1 MIRSHRQPSQN
12 SGNQMTYCVAMRLEK
27 GLVFASDSRTS
38 AGVDDVSIYSKMHRF
53 ETTPDRVLV
62 LLSAGNLATTQA
74 VNSQIE
80 RDLGNPEIS
89 RDLNGFSHLDEIA
102 AYVGEISARVQG
114 TYTEQSEQNG
124 FGASFILG
132 GQIGDQPANMFL
144 VYPEGN
150 YIAASRDKPFLQSGE
165 TKYGKPILDRIIE
178 PSISLERA
186 GRCALVSMDASMQSN
201 LTIGPPIE
209 LLLFKRGQLQSFKR
223 TRFEADDSYLLSL
236 RRAWSEGLNRLFLE
250 LPRFEWES
258 ERDH

>member
-1 MIRSHRQPSQN
+1 
-12 SGNQMTYCVAMRLEK
+12 MTYCVAMRLEK

-53 ETTPDRVLV
+53 ETTADRVLV

-150 YIAASRDKPFLQSGE
+150 YIAASRDKPFLQIGE

-178 PSISLERA
+178 SSISLERA
-186 GRCALVSMDASMQSN
+186 GRCALVSMDASMRSN
-201 LTIGPPIE
+201 LSVGPPIE
-209 LLLFKRGQLQSFKR
+209 LLLYSADSLDPGTYR
-223 TRFEADDSYLLSL
+223 RFDEDDAYLSRL
-236 RRAWSEGLNRLFLE
+236 RKAWSEGLRRLFLD
-250 LPRFEWES
+250 LPRFDWES
-258 ERDH
+258 E

>member
-1 MIRSHRQPSQN
+1 
-12 SGNQMTYCVAMRLEK
+12 MTYCVAMRLEQ

-38 AGVDDVSIYSKMHRF
+38 AGVDDVSVYSKMHRF
-53 ETTPDRVLV
+53 ATTPDRFLL

-144 VYPEGN
+144 IYPEGN
-150 YIAASRDKPFLQSGE
+150 YIAASRDKPFLQIGE

-186 GRCALVSMDASMQSN
+186 GRCALVSMDASMRSN
-201 LTIGPPIE
+201 LSVGPPIE
-209 LLLFKRGQLQSFKR
+209 LLLYTAGSLDDGTYR
-223 TRFEADDSYLLSL
+223 RFDEDDDYLFSL
-236 RRAWSEGLNRLFLE
+236 GKAWSEGLQKLFLD
-250 LPRFEWES
+250 LPRFDWES
-258 ERDH
+258 E